1 MKRTEHL
8 DLHMAE
14 LCRLRADI
22 MAERLKRNGWEDLCG
37 DVANVRGL
45 SPLFERHASHEE
57 IREYIDNMDT
67 ACREEL
73 PQDVREE
80 FTRQQMKIANH
91 LHNPIIRCTLRYD
104 YESVCKG

>member
-14 LCRLRADI
+14 LCRLRADN
-22 MAERLKRNGWEDLCG
+22 MAERLNRNGWEDLCG

-57 IREYIDNMDT
+57 IRGYIRKMDT
-67 ACREEL
+67 SCREEL
-73 PQDVREE
+73 PQVVWEA
-80 FTRQQMKIANH
+80 FT
-91 LHNPIIRCTLRYD
+91 
-104 YESVCKG
+104 